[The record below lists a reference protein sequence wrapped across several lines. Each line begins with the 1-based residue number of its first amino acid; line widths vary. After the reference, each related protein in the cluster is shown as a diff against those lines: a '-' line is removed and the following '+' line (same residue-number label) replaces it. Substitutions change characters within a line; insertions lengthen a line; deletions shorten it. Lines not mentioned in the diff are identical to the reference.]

1 MSQNI
6 YDDPTFFAG
15 YATLDRSVK
24 GLDGA
29 PEWPTIQA
37 MFPPLQGKIFLI

>member
-15 YATLDRSVK
+15 YTTLARSVK
-24 GLDGA
+24 RLDGV
-29 PEWPTIQA
+29 PECANNTRHVPSPT
-37 MFPPLQGKIFLI
+37 GKKYS

>member
-15 YATLDRSVK
+15 SATLDISQRMLSRARSMTPADEIVYQR
-24 GLDGA
+24 
-29 PEWPTIQA
+29 T
-37 MFPPLQGKIFLI
+37 